1 MKLLTGNSNKILS
14 KKISKYLKSKLINSS
29 IRKFADG
36 EIYIEINENIRGN
49 SIFIIQSI
57 SSPAN
62 DNLMELLLCIDAL
75 KRSSAKNITA
85 VIPYFGYAR
94 QDRKVVPRTSISA
107 KLVSNLITKA
117 GADRVVTVDLHAG
130 QIQGFFDIPVDNL
143 FCTPIFARHIKKNIK
158 SKSIICVAPDVG
170 GTERARA
177 LGKSL
182 DVGLAIVDKRRP
194 APGKSQ
200 VMNVIGNVK
209 DKTCIVVD
217 DIIDSGGTIINS
229 AKALKDK
236 GAKEVYV
243 YITHGV
249 LSGEAVRKII
259 GPNLLIFTP
268 GIRMENNSKDDQQ
281 RVCTP
286 MESIRNGSDKI
297 IMGRSLIK
305 GNIEDNLNSISNS
318 LKI

>member
-1 MKLLTGNSNKILS
+1 MKLLAGNSNKNLS
-14 KKISKYLKSKLINSS
+14 KKISKYLKSKIINSS

-75 KRSSAKNITA
+75 KRSSAKNITT

-143 FCTPIFARHIKKNIK
+143 FCTPIFARHIKKNVK
-158 SKSIICVAPDVG
+158 SKNIICVAPDVG

-200 VMNVIGNVK
+200 VMNIVGNVK
-209 DKTCIVVD
+209 DKTCIVID

-229 AKALKDK
+229 AKALKDR

-249 LSGEAVRKII
+249 LSGEAVKKIQKSVI
-259 GPNLLIFTP
+259 KKLVITDTIDNQ
-268 GIRMENNSKDDQQ
+268 IRVNKA
-281 RVCTP
+281 
-286 MESIRNGSDKI
+286 K
-297 IMGRSLIK
+297 
-305 GNIEDNLNSISNS
+305 NIEVLTVSNLMGEAIKRISNS
-318 LKI
+318 TSVSDLFK

>member
-1 MKLLTGNSNKILS
+1 MKLLTGNSNKVLS
-14 KKISKYLKSKLINSS
+14 KNIAKYLKSKLVNSS

-36 EIYIEINENIRGN
+36 EIYVEINENIRGN

-143 FCTPIFARHIKKNIK
+143 FATPIFARHAKKKIK
-158 SKSIICVAPDVG
+158 SKNIICVAPDVG

-177 LGKSL
+177 LGKL
-182 DVGLAIVDKRRP
+182 LNVGLAIVDKRRP
-194 APGKSQ
+194 KPGQSQ

-209 DKTCIVVD
+209 NKTCIIVD
-217 DIIDSGGTIINS
+217 DIIDSGGTIVN
-229 AKALKDK
+229 AVDALKKK

-243 YITHGV
+243 FITHAV
-249 LSGEAVRKII
+249 LSGEAAKKIK
-259 GPNLLIFTP
+259 
-268 GIRMENNSKDDQQ
+268 NSKIKKLIITD
-281 RVCTP
+281 
-286 MESIRNGSDKI
+286 SIDNSSKI
-297 IMGRSLIK
+297 K
-305 GNIEDNLNSISNS
+305 NNNKIEVLSISSLMSEAIKRIANS
-318 LKI
+318 NSVSDLFN

>member
-1 MKLLTGNSNKILS
+1 MKIITGNSNKNLS
-14 KKISKYLKSKLINSS
+14 IKISKYLKNRLVRSS
-29 IRKFADG
+29 IKKFSDG

-49 SIFIIQSI
+49 SIFVIQSV

-117 GADRVVTVDLHAG
+117 GADRVVTIDLHAG

-143 FCTPIFARHIKKNIK
+143 FATPIFARHVKKKIKRNNL
-158 SKSIICVAPDVG
+158 ICVAPDVG

-177 LGKSL
+177 LGKFL
-182 DVGLAIVDKRRP
+182 HAGLAIIDKRRP
-194 APGKSQ
+194 APGKSE

-209 DKTCIVVD
+209 GKTCIIVD
-217 DIIDSGGTIINS
+217 DIIDSGGTIVNAAS
-229 AKALKDK
+229 ALTDR
-236 GAKEVYV
+236 GAKEVHVYV
-243 YITHGV
+243 THGV
-249 LSGEAVRKII
+249 LSGKAVQKIK
-259 GPNLLIFTP
+259 
-268 GIRMENNSKDDQQ
+268 NSKIKRLVITDTIDNSE
-281 RVCTP
+281 RVK
-286 MESIRNGSDKI
+286 EAK
-297 IMGRSLIK
+297 
-305 GNIEDNLNSISNS
+305 NIEILTISQLVGEAIKRISNS
-318 LKI
+318 TSVSDLFT

>member
-14 KKISKYLKSKLINSS
+14 KNIAKYLKTKLVNSS

-49 SIFIIQSI
+49 SIFIVQSI

-143 FCTPIFARHIKKNIK
+143 FSTPIFARHVRKRIK
-158 SKSIICVAPDVG
+158 SKKIICVAPDVG

-177 LGKSL
+177 LGKL
-182 DVGLAIVDKRRP
+182 LNVGLAIVDKRRP
-194 APGKSQ
+194 KPGQSQ
-200 VMNVIGNVK
+200 VMNVIGDVK
-209 DKTCIVVD
+209 NQTCVIVD
-217 DIIDSGGTIINS
+217 DIIDSGGTIVNA
-229 AKALKDK
+229 AKALKQR

-249 LSGEAVRKII
+249 LSGDAVKKIKNSVI
-259 GPNLLIFTP
+259 KNLVITDT
-268 GIRMENNSKDDQQ
+268 IDNSQITKN
-281 RVCTP
+281 V
-286 MESIRNGSDKI
+286 K
-297 IMGRSLIK
+297 
-305 GNIEDNLNSISNS
+305 NIEVLPISSLMGEAIKRISNS
-318 LKI
+318 TSVSDLFK

>member
-1 MKLLTGNSNKILS
+1 MKLLAGNSNKNLS
-14 KKISKYLKSKLINSS
+14 KKISKYLKSKIINTN
-29 IRKFADG
+29 IRKFSDG

-49 SIFIIQSI
+49 SIFVIQSI

-75 KRSSAKNITA
+75 KRSSAKNITT

-158 SKSIICVAPDVG
+158 SKNIICVAPDVG

-200 VMNVIGNVK
+200 VMNIVGNVK
-209 DKTCIVVD
+209 DKICIVID

-229 AKALKDK
+229 AKALKDR

-249 LSGEAVRKII
+249 LSGEAVKKIQKSVI
-259 GPNLLIFTP
+259 KKLVITDTIDNQ
-268 GIRMENNSKDDQQ
+268 IRVNKA
-281 RVCTP
+281 
-286 MESIRNGSDKI
+286 K
-297 IMGRSLIK
+297 
-305 GNIEDNLNSISNS
+305 NIEVLTVSNLMGEAIKRISNS
-318 LKI
+318 TSVSDLFK

>member
-1 MKLLTGNSNKILS
+1 MKLLAGNSNKNLS
-14 KKISKYLKSKLINSS
+14 RKISKHLKNKLINSS

-130 QIQGFFDIPVDNL
+130 QVQGFFDIPVDNL
-143 FCTPIFARHIKKNIK
+143 FCTPIFARHVKKNIK
-158 SKSIICVAPDVG
+158 SRNIICVAPDVG

-209 DKTCIVVD
+209 DKTCIIVD

-229 AKALKDK
+229 AKALKDR

-249 LSGEAVRKII
+249 LSGEAVKKIQKSVI
-259 GPNLLIFTP
+259 KKLVITDSIDNQ
-268 GIRMENNSKDDQQ
+268 IRVNKA
-281 RVCTP
+281 
-286 MESIRNGSDKI
+286 K
-297 IMGRSLIK
+297 
-305 GNIEDNLNSISNS
+305 NIEILTISNLMGEAIKRISNS
-318 LKI
+318 TSVSDLFK